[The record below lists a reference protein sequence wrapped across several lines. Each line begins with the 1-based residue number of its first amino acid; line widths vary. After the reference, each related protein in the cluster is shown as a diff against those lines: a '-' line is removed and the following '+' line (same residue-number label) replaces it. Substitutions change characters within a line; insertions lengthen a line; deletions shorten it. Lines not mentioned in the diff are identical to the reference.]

1 MLKSIVQRGKVALG
15 IVCTLAMLGS
25 LGACSNSAPQS
36 AGGDSS
42 ANKKILVIPKYT
54 GLKYFDV
61 SGDGAK
67 EEGEKLGL
75 DVQYIGTQDA
85 TANAQIQTI
94 TNAIAQRP
102 AAMVVSAIDENAVTP
117 ILKKAQSQ
125 GIKVVTYDADADSS
139 ARTIFVNQLSYE
151 LAARTMLDSALKN
164 DPNGG
169 LVAFVS
175 ASPSATNH
183 RKHVE
188 WMKKLIDTD
197 AKYSKLK
204 YVDTV
209 QYSQDDAT
217 KSEEISRNLMQAHP
231 DLKFIISS
239 SVPTT
244 AAAANAIENAGKQ
257 GQVFAPGFSMPS
269 SMSHFVED
277 GTIKAF
283 CLWDPAQLGAVSVA
297 VADQLVQGKI
307 TGKKGETVKVD
318 GIGEF
323 TIGDNGELNVDK
335 PLTFTKDNISQY
347 DF

>member
-1 MLKSIVQRGKVALG
+1 MNRNSTRYAKILGSI
-15 IVCTLAMLGS
+15 ICSIAMLGS
-25 LGACSNSAPQS
+25 FAACGSGAPSS
-36 AGGDSS
+36 SS
-42 ANKKILVIPKYT
+42 ASGNSKKILVIPKYT

-67 EEGEKLGL
+67 EEGKKLGV
-75 DVQYIGTQDA
+75 DVEYIGSQDA

-94 TNAIAQRP
+94 TNAIAQHP

-117 ILKKAQSQ
+117 ILKKAQQQ
-125 GIKVVTYDADADSS
+125 GIKVVTYDADANSS
-139 ARTIFVNQLSYE
+139 ARSIFVNQLSYE
-151 LAARTMLDSALKN
+151 LAAKTMLDSALKN
-164 DPNGG
+164 DPSGG
-169 LVAFVS
+169 LVAFIS

-188 WMKKLIDTD
+188 LMKKLIDTD
-197 AKYSKLK
+197 PAYSKLK

-297 VADQLVQGKI
+297 VAQQLVDGKI

-318 GIGEF
+318 GVGEF

-335 PLTFTKDNISQY
+335 PLTFTKENISEY
-347 DF
+347 KF